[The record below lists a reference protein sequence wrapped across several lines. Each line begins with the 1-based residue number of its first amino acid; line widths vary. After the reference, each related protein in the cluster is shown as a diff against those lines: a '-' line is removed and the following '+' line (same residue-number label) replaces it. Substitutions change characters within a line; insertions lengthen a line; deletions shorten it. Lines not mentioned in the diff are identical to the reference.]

1 MKILNRKGDKAMLDA
16 IESSKILSVKAGT
29 GKAEN
34 GALAINKKA
43 RDTKN
48 TDSNLVQNARKLEE
62 DTKEQGSEQLKQLA
76 KELNA
81 QMDLLNTNIA
91 FDFSDETERL
101 YLRVL
106 EKDTGKLIREFPS
119 EDARALAGYFR
130 NAVGLLFDE
139 ES

>member
-1 MKILNRKGDKAMLDA
+1 MLDT
-16 IESSKILSVKAGT
+16 IESSKILGVKTGT
-29 GKAEN
+29 GRAEN
-34 GALAINKKA
+34 GASAINKKA
-43 RDTKN
+43 KDTKN
-48 TDSNLVQNARKLEE
+48 TESNLVQNTQSLVEE
-62 DTKEQGSEQLKQLA
+62 AQEQGVEQLKQLA

-91 FDFSDETERL
+91 FGFSDETERL

-106 EKDTGKLIREFPS
+106 EKDTGRLIREFPS